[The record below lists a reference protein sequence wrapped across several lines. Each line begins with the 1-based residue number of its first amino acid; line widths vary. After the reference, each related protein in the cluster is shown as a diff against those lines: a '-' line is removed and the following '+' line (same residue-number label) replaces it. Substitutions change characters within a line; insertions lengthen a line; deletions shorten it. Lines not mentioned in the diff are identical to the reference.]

1 MRDPYAVLGVAK
13 SASEK
18 EIKTAFRKLAKQYH
32 PDANA
37 NDPSAI
43 NRFNEAN
50 QAYEIL
56 GDKEKRAQFDRGEID
71 AEGKQKFQGFS
82 GAPFGGAR
90 RGARP
95 GGFEFRSSGGTE
107 DFGAEGIFSDF
118 FEQAFSGGAGR
129 RGAAEGAGFTA
140 ARNAASKGAD
150 LNARLAVRLED
161 IIAGDKVEAEFP
173 TGKRLAIRLP
183 DGVEDGQTIRLK
195 GQGQPSPLPGG
206 KAGDA
211 LVTISFVPHPRF
223 RVDGRDLVHE
233 LDLPLQTAVIGGKV
247 EVEAI
252 NGRVSLRI
260 PPWTSSGKTFRLK
273 GKGLT
278 TKTGDRGDLLVTVRV
293 VLPKHDP
300 ELEALFRQR
309 AEQEPAAG

>member
-18 EIKTAFRKLAKQYH
+18 EIKTAFRKLAKQFH

-71 AEGKQKFQGFS
+71 EEGKQKFQGFS
-82 GAPFGGAR
+82 GDPFGGAR
-90 RGARP
+90 RSARP
-95 GGFEFRSSGGTE
+95 GGFEFRSSGRADDLGS
-107 DFGAEGIFSDF
+107 DGIFSDF

-129 RGAAEGAGFTA
+129 RGAAEGPGFNA
-140 ARNAASKGAD
+140 ARSAAAKGAD

-161 IIAGDKVEAEFP
+161 IVAGDKVEAEFP
-173 TGKRLAIRLP
+173 NGKRLAIRLP
-183 DGVEDGQTIRLK
+183 DGVEDGQTVRLK

-206 KAGDA
+206 TAGDA

-223 RVDGRDLVHE
+223 RIDGRDLVHD
-233 LDLPLQTAVIGGKV
+233 LALPLETAVLGGKIA
-247 EVEAI
+247 VEAL

-278 TKTGDRGDLLVTVRV
+278 TKAGGRGDLLVSVRV
-293 VLPKHDP
+293 MLPKDDP

-309 AEQEPAAG
+309 AEQELATD

>member
-13 SASEK
+13 SANEK
-18 EIKTAFRKLAKQYH
+18 EIKAAFRKLAKQYH

-37 NDPSAI
+37 NDPSAVA
-43 NRFNEAN
+43 RFNEAN

-82 GAPFGGAR
+82 GDPFGAAR
-90 RGARP
+90 RGGRP
-95 GGFEFRSSGGTE
+95 GGFDFRSSGRTE
-107 DFGAEGIFSDF
+107 DFASESMFSDF
-118 FEQAFSGGAGR
+118 FEQAFSGAGR
-129 RGAAEGAGFTA
+129 RGAGDGPGFTS
-140 ARNAASKGAD
+140 ARNAAAKGAD
-150 LNARLAVRLED
+150 IKATLAIRLED

-183 DGVEDGQTIRLK
+183 DGVEDGQTVRLK
-195 GQGQPSPLPGG
+195 GQGQPSPVPGG

-211 LVTISFVPHPRF
+211 LVTFGFVPHPRF
-223 RVDGRDLVHE
+223 RVDGRNLVH
-233 LDLPLQTAVIGGKV
+233 DLAVPLKTAVLGGKI
-247 EVEAI
+247 EVETLS
-252 NGRVSLRI
+252 GRVSLTI

-278 TKTGDRGDLLVTVRV
+278 TTAGGRGDLLVSTRV
-293 VLPKHDP
+293 TLPKDDP

>member
-18 EIKTAFRKLAKQYH
+18 EIKTAFRKLAKQFH
-32 PDANA
+32 PDTNA
-37 NDPSAI
+37 DDPSAVA
-43 NRFNEAN
+43 RFNEAN

-71 AEGKQKFQGFS
+71 GEGKQKFQGFS
-82 GAPFGGAR
+82 GDPFGGAR

-95 GGFEFRSSGGTE
+95 GGFEFRSSGRAE
-107 DFGAEGIFSDF
+107 DFASEGMFSDF
-118 FEQAFSGGAGR
+118 FEQAFSGAGR
-129 RGAAEGAGFTA
+129 RGAAEGAGFGA

-150 LNARLAVRLED
+150 LNATLAIRLED
-161 IIAGDKVEAEFP
+161 IVAGDKVEAEFP
-173 TGKRLAIRLP
+173 NGKRLAIRLP
-183 DGVEDGQTIRLK
+183 DGVEDGQTVRLK
-195 GQGQPSPLPGG
+195 GQGQPSPHPGG

-211 LVTISFVPHPRF
+211 LVTFGFVPHPRF
-223 RVDGRDLVHE
+223 RVEGRDLVH
-233 LDLPLQTAVIGGKV
+233 DLAVPLQTAVLGGKI
-247 EVEAI
+247 EVETLG
-252 NGRVSLRI
+252 GRISLSI

-278 TKTGDRGDLLVTVRV
+278 TNSGGRGDLLVSTRV
-293 VLPKHDP
+293 TLPKNDP

-309 AEQEPAAG
+309 AEQEPATG